1 MTAPDKDIID
11 LTADL
16 SEMGTPTPQ
25 LSSAAKKRSR
35 RDSQPERFD
44 RNEKRAKKHGLV
56 GEPFALTGREM
67 HYKAIHFKG
76 MLIEVSRD
84 GENYILDEGLMPGRC
99 DDYFGLGVSSSYG
112 RFPRSD
118 DQSSRSSAN
127 C

>member
-25 LSSAAKKRSR
+25 LSSVTKKRSR
-35 RDSQPERFD
+35 RESQDARLE

-56 GEPFALTGREM
+56 GEPFTFTGREK

-84 GENYILDEGLMPGRC
+84 DEST
-99 DDYFGLGVSSSYG
+99 Y
-112 RFPRSD
+112 
-118 DQSSRSSAN
+118 
-127 C
+127 